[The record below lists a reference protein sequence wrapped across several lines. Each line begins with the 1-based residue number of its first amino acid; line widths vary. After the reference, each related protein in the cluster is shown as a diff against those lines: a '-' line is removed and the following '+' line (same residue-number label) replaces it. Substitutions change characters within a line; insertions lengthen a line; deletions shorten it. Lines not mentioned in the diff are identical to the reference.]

1 MDRVFDHHFMGPHSI
16 HHPEKPRL
24 FSLHTSVRGEGGKSI
39 GNNPYPPSF
48 AICRAT
54 APVGQGLM
62 GREMF
67 VAPAEGAV
75 FLVRRFSI
83 KVLVPTKSRGLFER
97 SAAMITHS
105 FVVGSCLN

>member
-1 MDRVFDHHFMGPHSI
+1 MDRAFDHHFMESHSI

-24 FSLHTSVRGEGGKSI
+24 FSLYASVRGEGGKSI

-75 FLVRRFSI
+75 FLVRRF
-83 KVLVPTKSRGLFER
+83 FNQ
-97 SAAMITHS
+97 S
-105 FVVGSCLN
+105 FSPHEIAGSL